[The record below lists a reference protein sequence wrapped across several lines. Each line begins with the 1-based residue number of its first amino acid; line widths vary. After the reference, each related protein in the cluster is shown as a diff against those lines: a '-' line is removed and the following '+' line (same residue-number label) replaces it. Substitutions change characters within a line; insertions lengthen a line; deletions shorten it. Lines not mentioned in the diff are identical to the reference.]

1 MLTKIQVVAVVS
13 VLLAILMM
21 PLAQGQQTILVANF
35 MNGNSGVLNSRVY
48 LWNPSDAA
56 GDIMVRVLTLP
67 PRTGFPQELTGA
79 PFNLGA
85 LASRSAVNLK
95 LAEDIL
101 FPLGISTPTMPYV
114 TNGGNLTLELTI
126 GTDNVR
132 GVAQV
137 FSSDFAFGTYPLLKT
152 TSGII
157 GSAQLADQIDFG
169 ATGSR
174 GFVRM
179 LNSTG
184 TVVTE
189 LGATSIDTGLLNLYG
204 SAGNIVTV
212 LGASSIDTGLLNL
225 YGSTGN
231 IVTTLGATF
240 SDSGLLS
247 VNDASGNAVVV
258 IGDTEIGGGILARQG
273 SPDQIVRMA
282 FADSTGNFLGGMAG
296 GNVPGF
302 GQASIFATF
311 DAPSQL
317 PIVAMGGT
325 RNLGGQVAVFNFFGN
340 QTAGMNGD
348 TGLVFGSVKSFIVDD
363 PNNSSRKI
371 KYTSLEGPEAAIY
384 VRGTANLVSGRAYI
398 GFPDH
403 FSAMAV
409 PSSITV
415 TLTPRSARSMGL
427 AAVNVSSQGIQV
439 AELGGGRN
447 SYTFDYVAHAVR
459 KGYEDYEVYL
469 TKEQASKLTGQTSRM
484 LKAMPPVQ
492 PKTALE

>member
-1 MLTKIQVVAVVS
+1 MLTKVYVLAVVS

-21 PLAQGQQTILVANF
+21 PLAHGQQTILVANF
-35 MNGNSGVLNSRVY
+35 MNGNNGALNSRIY
-48 LWNPSDAA
+48 LWNPSDSP
-56 GDIMVRVLTLP
+56 GDITVRVYTLP
-67 PRTGFPQELTGA
+67 LRSGSPQELTGA
-79 PFNLGA
+79 PFSLGA
-85 LASRSAVNLK
+85 LGSRSAVNLK

-101 FPLGISTPTMPYV
+101 IPLQIITPYV
-114 TNGGNLTLELTI
+114 DDGGNLTLEFTI
-126 GTDNVR
+126 GAENVR

-137 FSSDFAFGTYPLLKT
+137 FSGSFAFGTYPLLET
-152 TSGII
+152 TSVII
-157 GSAQLADQIDFG
+157 GSAQLADQVDFG

-189 LGATSIDTGLLNLYG
+189 LGATSIDSGLLNMYG
-204 SAGNIVTV
+204 STGNITAI

-231 IVTTLGATF
+231 IVTSLGATF

-247 VNDASGNAVVV
+247 VNNASGEPVVV
-258 IGDTEIGGGILARQG
+258 IGDTAIGGGILARQG
-273 SPDQIVRMA
+273 TPDQIVRIA
-282 FADSTGNFLGGMAG
+282 FTDSAGNFLGGMGG
-296 GNVPGF
+296 GNVPGV
-302 GQASIFATF
+302 GTAAIFATI
-311 DAPSQL
+311 DPTTQQ
-317 PIVAMGGT
+317 PIAAVGGS
-325 RNLGGQVAVFNFFGN
+325 RSLGGLVSVFNFFGN
-340 QTAGMNGD
+340 ETAGMNGA

-363 PNNSSRKI
+363 PNNSSRMI

-398 GFPDH
+398 GFPEH

-415 TLTPRSARSMGL
+415 TLTPRSDRSMGL

-439 AELGGGRN
+439 SELGGGRN
-447 SYTFDYVAHAVR
+447 SYAFDYVVHAVR

-469 TKEQASKLTGQTSRM
+469 TKEQASELTGQASSM
-484 LKAMPPVQ
+484 AKAMMPTEQ
-492 PKTALE
+492 SQLR